1 MAIVKMKKLRL
12 MVASSQ
18 REELLREIMLLGC
31 VQVSQPPPEEEN
43 EQSLLSRAD
52 VPYLLQLKSDQNML
66 AGSLAVLK
74 RYAPEKGGIGSLLS
88 PLPEVA
94 TEVLLD
100 ERTKKEE
107 LETAEKILALDER
120 IRKITIDR
128 TARMVEIQGM
138 EPWVSL
144 DLPMEVSSTET
155 SVIVRGTMP
164 AAADPGQVQAA
175 LEAEA
180 EMAELFTVSS
190 DKSFHYMVLVSHKEQ
205 LEKAQAVLRPLGFT
219 VMNAGEFRGTPAQ
232 IIEEGKKAIA
242 AWDEEE
248 SECREQLASM
258 GVHRQALKLRFDAM
272 SAEIAQAEAESR
284 LLCTESVSI
293 LEGWVP
299 AADEPKLAALLEKY
313 DCAYD
318 TEDPAEDEYPQVP
331 VLLKNS
337 VLTRSLNA
345 VTEMYSLPAYDGIDP
360 NPYMTPFFIFFYG
373 MMMADMG
380 YGILMVLICLL
391 VLKLKKPARGM
402 RNFFELFLWCGFAT
416 SAWGAVTGGFFGD
429 APLQVAK
436 ILNPDTTFTGLP
448 SLINPLEDT
457 VMILVGSVAL
467 GFVHIITGTVIG
479 FVDNIKRGEWKTAI
493 NDQVAWWVVFAGIG
507 CLVLGLGPWV
517 LALGGALVVLGSFL
531 TNQGI
536 GKVTGLFG
544 ALYNNVTGYFGDL
557 LSYARLM
564 ALMLAGSVIAQVF
577 NTLGAIPGNII
588 VFLIISIAGNA
599 LNLGLNLLGCFVHDL
614 RLQCLEFFGKFY
626 KDGGIPFRPLNIQTK
641 YVSITNN
648 KEEV

>member
-128 TARMVEIQGM
+128 TARMVEIQGI

-232 IIEEGKKAIA
+232 IIEEGKKAIE
-242 AWDEEE
+242 AWDAEE
-248 SECREQLASM
+248 SLCREQLAAM
-258 GVHRQALKLRFDAM
+258 GIHRQALKLRFDAM

-299 AADEPKLAALLEKY
+299 AEDEPKLAALLEKY

-416 SAWGAVTGGFFGD
+416 IAWGAVTGGFFGD